1 MNKLSIKVLFLH
13 YILKYYSY
21 DTSNIKNNRAEWQRR
36 HVFYL
41 LRCKLRL
48 YCLRIS
54 DQILILGN
62 GGVKLSR
69 TYQEDKKLSGYVMDL
84 QTFDEVLIKAQ
95 KNGTIT
101 IEKNMITDIES
112 ATFEI

>member
-21 DTSNIKNNRAEWQRR
+21 SIDSR
-36 HVFYL
+36 
-41 LRCKLRL
+41 KLRL